1 MQARHCEMKATVSHG
16 WLCALV
22 VLSSLMVYEPL
33 KAQTLPGNATPALVP
48 GIIGPDLRKM
58 SAPPAS
64 GMSLE
69 TTPFVSATPEVHKSS
84 AFNCVPGRVCRIT
97 LEQAAQQSAAEG
109 PMVQLAKLQVEAAR
123 QHRLGTESDYF
134 PKISSTL
141 TNFHFNKFMGE
152 ALTFQRPIAGGTAT
166 ASLPL
171 AGKDQTLIA
180 VTAAQ
185 PVTPLFKLRE
195 VVNIARADEQVARAK
210 AGMPVETA
218 SVIEKDYYGLLVAQ
232 RELTVARAKAG
243 SLRNDQLVASNAAL
257 SVGLPKTGS
266 DDVTAIKALVS
277 AEMKVKELTTSL
289 NQTLGL
295 PLETELELVA
305 PSLPLE
311 EISLQEAVDKATAA
325 NPEVVEAEQTAVKAR
340 AAQKLSKLDY
350 IPDVAVLGGYAYN
363 NNAIPL
369 LPRDFSFIGF
379 MGSYTLFD
387 FGKREH
393 TVKERNAQVS
403 AAEMAVQLTKQKVAA
418 SVKTSY
424 FEMER
429 SRRVSELTHRVADA
443 LPIQRV
449 SYDKDASELAL
460 SRATIEVEM
469 FQADLEYRQALGE
482 LKTLMGER

>member
-1 MQARHCEMKATVSHG
+1 M
-16 WLCALV
+16 
-22 VLSSLMVYEPL
+22 
-33 KAQTLPGNATPALVP
+33 
-48 GIIGPDLRKM
+48 
-58 SAPPAS
+58 
-64 GMSLE
+64 
-69 TTPFVSATPEVHKSS
+69 
-84 AFNCVPGRVCRIT
+84 
-97 LEQAAQQSAAEG
+97 
-109 PMVQLAKLQVEAAR
+109 
-123 QHRLGTESDYF
+123 
-134 PKISSTL
+134 
-141 TNFHFNKFMGE
+141 
-152 ALTFQRPIAGGTAT
+152 
-166 ASLPL
+166 
-171 AGKDQTLIA
+171 
-180 VTAAQ
+180 
-185 PVTPLFKLRE
+185 
-195 VVNIARADEQVARAK
+195 
-210 AGMPVETA
+210 
-218 SVIEKDYYGLLVAQ
+218 AQ

-305 PSLPLE
+305 PLLPLE

-424 FEMER
+424 FGMER